1 MSEAATPTQIE
12 AMESTTDTKNV
23 KVDMVGGPT
32 GLPTHSKLAHVLA
45 VLVSGAIA
53 LAVATV
59 LADGT
64 SVIKLKPAAEL
75 PTITDPSLASQG
87 IKYRADELLG
97 PTYGIGLHHDQSGR
111 TWTEIGAGSTVK
123 DLVKNLG
130 IPVIAAALPG
140 VIDTDALKHPV
151 PLLSCDDLQMAGLAA
166 MSLGMIAEAVAV
178 VMVLFHALALAGL
191 LPAKIVKPFAGLI
204 WFVLTAGF
212 LTVIM
217 IAYGVYT
224 ATWKCDNVIIPTLE
238 LYKHFDY
245 SYGFG
250 FAIVGYVSA
259 LLIFVVTLTVT
270 SMKDG
275 TGEATGS
282 PSIIKLLGGLVVG
295 LVVGAVLAVAVA
307 ASNDAWKAKPAV
319 DASVNPCEG
328 QKPYH
333 FGPGDNYFKNSQ
345 CIKDGI
351 TQTLEQA
358 GGNVTKGFKGL
369 LDAGDRVPITKEYS
383 EAGLCPVNV
392 HWHLGAEHLS
402 VGEYDEKGTG
412 PANPQ
417 ANDAPNPAEATK
429 LYKSDHTVRRGFQCR
444 HYDSS
449 KEMFKPNYEWKYC
462 KEMLVG
468 ETYEVHWP
476 HSAAGACGT
485 DWQMQTPFYDGV
497 FCKDGVISIAPLNT
511 YEKIGVQSQ
520 VFTIVNDEKYYYPDL
535 IKGAYVADG
544 KWKDVAKYTGST
556 TGTSRDNSICSRYS
570 PITWQV
576 DRKCHLISASSF
588 DKMCKDMKAIKDDM
602 TDDLHAHGAR
612 WVVSKEMT
620 SNNQQSRK

>member
-1 MSEAATPTQIE
+1 MGDNTPTQIE
-12 AMESTTDTKNV
+12 AMESTTDTRNV
-23 KVDMVGGPT
+23 KVDMVGGAKA
-32 GLPTHSKLAHVLA
+32 LPTHSKLAHVLG
-45 VLVSGAIA
+45 VFISGAIA

-64 SVIKLKPAAEL
+64 SVIKLKPTGEL
-75 PTITDPSLASQG
+75 PIITDPSLASQG

-111 TWTEIGAGSTVK
+111 TWTEIGAGETVK
-123 DLVKNLG
+123 SLVKNLG

-140 VIDTDALKHPV
+140 VIAEDALKHPV

-178 VMVLFHALALAGL
+178 VMVLFHALALTGL

-224 ATWKCDNVIIPTLE
+224 ATWKCDNIIIPMIK
-238 LYKHFDY
+238 LYEHFDY

-250 FAIVGYVSA
+250 FAIVGYISA
-259 LLIFVVTLTVT
+259 LLALVVTLTVT

-275 TGEATGS
+275 TDEAPPS
-282 PSIIKLLGGLVVG
+282 PSIIKLLAGLVVG
-295 LVVGAVLAVAVA
+295 LVVGAVLTVAVA
-307 ASNDAWKAKPAV
+307 ASNDAWSAKPAP
-319 DASVNPCEG
+319 DASVNPCAG

-333 FGPGDNYFKNSQ
+333 FGPGDNYFSNSQ

-369 LDAGDRVPITKEYS
+369 LDAGNRVPITEEYS

-402 VGEYDEKGTG
+402 VGEYDTQGSG

-417 ANDAPNPAEATK
+417 ANDAADPATATA
-429 LYKSDHTVRRGFQCR
+429 LYKTDHTVRRGFQCR
-444 HYDSS
+444 KYDAS
-449 KEMFKPNYEWKYC
+449 KEMFTKAYDWKYC
-462 KEMLVG
+462 KEMVVG

-476 HSAAGACGT
+476 HSAAGDCGT
-485 DWQMQTPFYDGV
+485 KWQMQSPFYDGV
-497 FCKDGVISIAPLNT
+497 FCNDGIISVAPLNT
-511 YEKIGVQSQ
+511 YQKIGVQSQ
-520 VFTIVNDEKYYYPDL
+520 VFTIVNDEAYYYGDL
-535 IKGAYVADG
+535 FKGAYVADG

-570 PITWQV
+570 PVTWQV

-588 DKMCKDMKAIKDDM
+588 DKMCKDMKANADDM
-602 TDDLHAHGAR
+602 TDDLHAHGSR

-620 SNNQQSRK
+620 ANNQQSRK